1 MLGLEGLKMTPTTR
15 FRYIER
21 QDFTDDLANP
31 QTLRILQQWWEDKN
45 IVLTVHITD
54 KDGNTLPS
62 PNPGE
67 WRDIPLE
74 VEA

>member
-1 MLGLEGLKMTPTTR
+1 MTPTTR

-31 QTLRILQQWWEDKN
+31 QTLRILQQWWEDN
-45 IVLTVHITD
+45 STD
-54 KDGNTLPS
+54 IHWVNG
-62 PNPGE
+62 NPGE

-74 VEA
+74 TEQ